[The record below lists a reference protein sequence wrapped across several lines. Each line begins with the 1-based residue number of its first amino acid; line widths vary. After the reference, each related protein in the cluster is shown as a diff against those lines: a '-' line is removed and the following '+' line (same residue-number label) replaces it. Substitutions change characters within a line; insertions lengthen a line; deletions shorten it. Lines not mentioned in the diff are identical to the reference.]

1 MDTPG
6 ETASQTLHRLTSHG
20 PYDAEHPDRI
30 WEPPVDDPRVV
41 ADLVVNDTDRL
52 PWFFKRYEQDL
63 PTVSLPRE
71 LPTTTES
78 TVAVM
83 AGTAT
88 IQPGRLDLPQLS
100 RLLHLSAGVVRT
112 MERPYA
118 TWLFRAAGSAGGRF
132 PLELYVAVPEG
143 HDLEPGVHWYQP
155 EAHAL
160 VRVGPPPTGG
170 MPTIVVTG
178 VPWRTGWRYRERG
191 YRHVYWDAGT
201 MLSQLLAVA
210 ASAGIEPSLFT
221 RFPDAAVTSLVGA
234 DGVHE
239 WPVAVVALGGD
250 PPALDATG
258 PAMAGQVDAAPV
270 AFPLETAAQHAG
282 DMTTIGDPWER
293 PDPVETP
300 IQDGPPIDAVVL
312 SRGSSRLLDPSKS
325 VSSDLYRTA
334 MLAATRGIDVSH
346 TVAAHA
352 VDGMAPGVY
361 RWPEPMPRRSGDVRD
376 EIYRLAF
383 EQELA
388 QDAAFVT
395 IGTADI
401 GALDD
406 RSYREAQL
414 GAGIVEGRLHL
425 LAYALGAA
433 ASGMTF
439 ADSELEA
446 VVGERIDGLLLTCVG
461 VPEYPSAKGGAPGEP
476 TSVRSVTPRS
486 S

>member
-1 MDTPG
+1 MDTS

-20 PYDAEHPDRI
+20 PYDAGHPDLI

-52 PWFFKRYEQDL
+52 PWFYKRYDRDL

-78 TVAVM
+78 TVTVI
-83 AGTAT
+83 AGTAD
-88 IQPGRLDLPQLS
+88 IRPGTLDLAQLS

-143 HDLEPGVHWYQP
+143 NDLEPGVHWYQP

-160 VRVGPPPTGG
+160 VQVGPPPRGSV
-170 MPTIVVTG
+170 PTVVVTG

-210 ASAGIEPSLFT
+210 TSAGIEPALFT
-221 RFPDAAVTSLVGA
+221 RFPDAAVASLVGA

-250 PPALDATG
+250 TPAIDATG
-258 PAMAGQVDAAPV
+258 LAVAGRVDDAPV
-270 AFPLETAAQHAG
+270 EFPLEIAAQRAG
-282 DMTTIGDPWER
+282 DMNVLGAPWER

-300 IQDGPPIDAVVL
+300 ILDGPPIDAVVL
-312 SRGSSRLLDPSKS
+312 SRGSSRLLDPSKT
-325 VSSDLYRTA
+325 VSDEVFRTS
-334 MLAATRGIDVSH
+334 MLAAMRGVDVSH
-346 TVAAHA
+346 TVAVHA
-352 VDGMAPGVY
+352 VDGMAPGIY
-361 RWPEPMPRRSGDVRD
+361 RWPERVPRREGNVRA
-376 EIYRLAF
+376 ELYRLAF

-395 IGTADI
+395 IATADI

-439 ADSELEA
+439 ADSELEG
-446 VVGERIDGLLLTCVG
+446 VVGERVDGLLLTCVG
-461 VPEYPSAKGGAPGEP
+461 VPEYPSATGGAPGEP
-476 TSVRSVTPRS
+476 TRVRSVTPRS

>member
-1 MDTPG
+1 MDTS

-20 PYDAEHPDRI
+20 PYDAAHPDLI

-52 PWFFKRYEQDL
+52 PWFYKRYDRDL
-63 PTVSLPRE
+63 PTESLPRE
-71 LPTTTES
+71 LPTTTDS
-78 TVAVM
+78 TVTVI
-83 AGTAT
+83 AGTAD
-88 IQPGRLDLPQLS
+88 IRPGTLDMPQLS

-143 HDLEPGVHWYQP
+143 NDLEPGVHWYQP

-160 VRVGPPPTGG
+160 VQVGPPPRGSV
-170 MPTIVVTG
+170 PTVVVTG

-210 ASAGIEPSLFT
+210 TSAGIEPALFT
-221 RFPDAAVTSLVGA
+221 RFPDAAVASLVGA

-239 WPVAVVALGGD
+239 WPVAMVALGGD
-250 PPALDATG
+250 KPAIDATG
-258 PAMAGQVDAAPV
+258 LAVAGRVDDAPV
-270 AFPLETAAQHAG
+270 EFPLETAAQRAG
-282 DMTTIGDPWER
+282 DMNVLGAPWER

-300 IQDGPPIDAVVL
+300 ILGGPPIDAVVL
-312 SRGSSRLLDPSKS
+312 SRGSSRLLDPSKT
-325 VSSDLYRTA
+325 VSDEMFRTS
-334 MLAATRGIDVSH
+334 MLAAMRGIEVSH
-346 TVAAHA
+346 TVAVHA
-352 VDGMAPGVY
+352 VDGMAPGIY
-361 RWPEPMPRRSGDVRD
+361 RWPERVPRREGNVR
-376 EIYRLAF
+376 EELYRLAF

-395 IGTADI
+395 IATADI

-414 GAGIVEGRLHL
+414 GAGIAEGRLHL

-439 ADSELEA
+439 ADSELEG
-446 VVGERIDGLLLTCVG
+446 VVGARVDGLLLTCVG
-461 VPEYPSAKGGAPGEP
+461 VPEYPSATGGAPGEP
-476 TSVRSVTPRS
+476 TRVRSVTPRS